1 VWSAS
6 TVFVCALTLLG
17 RSEPHFPP
25 VQFVDQV
32 PVGISPLAEG
42 YVLAGDGRIVLVTST
57 SAFLRARWARDRCGA
72 VDALRE
78 IAGVLAHEEWH
89 LQHGPDE
96 PGAYDA
102 QLTALLYVG
111 ADQESALYHGVMRAK
126 QAVIHRATRAAAAP
140 TWARGAA
147 PDEVDHSPM
156 AAPPRRGNG
165 P

>member
-1 VWSAS
+1 VWSAA

-25 VQFVDQV
+25 VQFVDHV

-42 YVLAGDGRIVLVTST
+42 YVLAADGRIVLVTST
-57 SAFLRARWARDRCGA
+57 SAFLRARRARDRCGA

-111 ADQESALYHGVMRAK
+111 ADQDGALYHGVMRAK
-126 QAVIHRATRAAAAP
+126 QAVIHRATP
-140 TWARGAA
+140 A

-156 AAPPRRGNG
+156 VAPPRRGNG